1 METEILMDGNIL
13 VPLGFFIF
21 ISTIIWI
28 IQNFRHRRNQ
38 EIQITLRAMIEKG
51 HQLSPELLK
60 SLGNNFTSS
69 RAKDL
74 KRGVILVSIGVA
86 ISIISLFIFIAESAI
101 TGSILFLINFFTV
114 FIVLGLT
121 YIGFWKFMAS
131 SDRDTNQEISL

>member
-1 METEILMDGNIL
+1 MDGDIL
-13 VPLGFFIF
+13 VPMIFFIAV
-21 ISTIIWI
+21 STIIWI
-28 IQNFRHRRNQ
+28 IQNFRHRKTQ

-60 SLGNNFTSS
+60 SLGNNVTSS

-74 KRGVILVSIGVA
+74 RRGVILVSIG
-86 ISIISLFIFIAESAI
+86 ISISLISLFIFIAESAI
-101 TGSILFLINFFTV
+101 TDGILFLINISTV

-121 YIGFWKFMAS
+121 YIGFWKFMSS